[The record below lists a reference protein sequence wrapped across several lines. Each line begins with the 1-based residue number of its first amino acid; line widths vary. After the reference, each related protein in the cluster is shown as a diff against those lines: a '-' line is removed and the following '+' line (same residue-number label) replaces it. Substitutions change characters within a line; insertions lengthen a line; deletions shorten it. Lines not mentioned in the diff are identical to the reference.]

1 MHDLLIRTLTALE
14 QWLTGQSSKSIQ
26 DERSSGPV
34 PAYVQ
39 AVEYDHYIRSNVG
52 PK

>member
-1 MHDLLIRTLTALE
+1 MHDLLIRTLAALE
-14 QWLTGQSSKSIQ
+14 QWLTGESSKSIQ
-26 DERSSGPV
+26 HERSSEPV